1 MKLENKKKQILK
13 GLCNI
18 FEKKIKESENV
29 NKLEN
34 FDSIIIL
41 KIISLAKTNYKKNID
56 GEKISNCKKIS
67 DIIDLII

>member
-1 MKLENKKKQILK
+1 LK
-13 GLCNI
+13 
-18 FEKKIKESENV
+18 KKIKESENV

>member
-13 GLCNI
+13 RLCNI